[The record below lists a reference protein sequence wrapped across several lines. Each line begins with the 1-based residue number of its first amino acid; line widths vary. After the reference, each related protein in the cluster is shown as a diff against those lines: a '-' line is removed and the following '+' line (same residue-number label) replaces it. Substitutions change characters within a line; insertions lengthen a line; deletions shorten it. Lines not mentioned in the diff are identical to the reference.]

1 MDESG
6 NKAMG
11 SARECS
17 AQMVDK
23 VQGWVRRQ
31 SGARRGLTDWK
42 CKEFMSLGLLMS
54 TNKAQIY
61 WE

>member
-1 MDESG
+1 M
-6 NKAMG
+6 NL
-11 SARECS
+11 ARALDRASEWR

-42 CKEFMSLGLLMS
+42 
-54 TNKAQIY
+54 
-61 WE
+61 

>member
-6 NKAMG
+6 NKAMA

-23 VQGWVRRQ
+23 VPGWVRRQ
-31 SGARRGLTDWK
+31 SGARRGLTDWE
-42 CKEFMSLGLLMS
+42 CEEFMGLGLRMS
-54 TNKAQIY
+54 TNKAQI
-61 WE
+61 